1 MIRNIKRREIIKA
14 LKKIGY
20 HGRPGR
26 SKHLKFEYFD
36 SEEIKRI
43 TVSIPKGRREL
54 PAGTLAAIRDRIR
67 LSSKQFDDAVTC
79 PLKSNDYKK
88 IVLNFIKEGKL

>member
-14 LKKIGY
+14 LDKIGY

-36 SEEIKRI
+36 SEGIKRI

-54 PAGTLAAIRDRIR
+54 PSGTLAAIRDRIR
-67 LSSKQFDDAVTC
+67 LSSKQFDDAVKC

-88 IVLNFIKEGKL
+88 IVHKFIKDGKL